1 VSGNPKTFQPTTV
14 ASAYNEA
21 LAYLDGKSSR
31 KIAHNTYLVSNDA
44 TGEILITYHGN
55 IVVTMTMP
63 EGTDTTRIVVS
74 SCGYRTYTTKARLNW
89 FLPRGTW
96 DGERWHDNVGVYQ
109 EAREWYL
116 AGPEPHRVRRFE
128 DGMMV

>member
-1 VSGNPKTFQPTTV
+1 MSSNPRTFQPTTV
-14 ASAYNEA
+14 ANAYDEA
-21 LAYLDGKSSR
+21 LAYLGGKSSR
-31 KIAHNTYLVSNDA
+31 KIAHNTYLAKIFDGCIAV
-44 TGEILITYHGN
+44 TYHGN
-55 IVVTMTMP
+55 AVIQYR
-63 EGTDTTRIVVS
+63 TDGIYVS
-74 SCGYRTYTTKARLNW
+74 SCGWRTFTTKERLNW

-128 DGMMV
+128 DGMVV